1 MTRLVA
7 RNLAHLIDEATPYR
21 RGQPSLIDRAM
32 YVRPSWHMASV
43 YVAGVLIALAWLYTR

>member
-43 YVAGVLIALAWLYTR
+43 YVAGVLVVLAWLYTR